1 MTSFHKCTA
10 HFLQGFF
17 FEYWSFHR
25 PYADADFC
33 QGGFQR
39 GFGFWSGRRWSLC
52 RNDSLWNPFPRSLRG
67 MCPHRS
73 SFGGPLA
80 SQRDDCR
87 FFVGIGLSAVLAG
100 FTNNPLQ
107 MAFGLAAIGVFA
119 AIYHPV
125 GIAMVIEGEGNVGW
139 RLGLNGV
146 WGNMG
151 VAGAPLVTGFILAE
165 YDWRLAFIIP
175 GSFRP

>member
-1 MTSFHKCTA
+1 
-10 HFLQGFF
+10 
-17 FEYWSFHR
+17 
-25 PYADADFC
+25 
-33 QGGFQR
+33 
-39 GFGFWSGRRWSLC
+39 
-52 RNDSLWNPFPRSLRG
+52 

-87 FFVGIGLSAVLAG
+87 FFLGIGLSAVLAG

-151 VAGAPLVTGFILAE
+151 VTGAPLVTGFILAE
-165 YDWRLAFIIP
+165 YDWRLAFHHSWYPFDPDRFGVSEFDAERKSRISRSGIEEKAEVGFAP
-175 GSFRP
+175 GWKRALVSLAMVTAAGGFVS